1 MKFRS
6 PLKTYQNRKIV
17 PYILEAVALADEP
30 YHQHFLKEILKEN
43 GPENGP
49 KNRFSKNRGFHF
61 LKPTELKND
70 ARSMKIK
77 ALGDLGGVCEACKRT
92 RPNFVKKILKFT
104 FLKQNLHFCYIFI
117 GFGYIWH
124 VLKEISLWWS
134 LEEPCQLFGAS
145 IDFQNFLRWSLGHP

>member
-1 MKFRS
+1 M
-6 PLKTYQNRKIV
+6 KTYQNRKNV

-61 LKPTELKND
+61 LKPTELEND

-77 ALGDLGGVCEACKRT
+77 VLEDLGCVCEVCKRT
-92 RPNFVKKILKFT
+92 RPNFVGG
-104 FLKQNLHFCYIFI
+104 N
-117 GFGYIWH
+117 
-124 VLKEISLWWS
+124 LKELKNDARSVKIKALV
-134 LEEPCQLFGAS
+134 
-145 IDFQNFLRWSLGHP
+145 